1 MMNANK
7 KALSAY
13 NASSLDDQVSSAS
26 PHRLIV
32 MLFDGAIKSINLAK
46 FHLQQGNIAGK
57 GSSITQAIA
66 IVEEGLRLSLDKKMG
81 GDLVDNL
88 DALYE
93 YASHQLLTANL
104 RNDEVILDQILQLMN
119 DLKSAWVSIEHDPR
133 IIEQQNA
140 VATGATRD
148 VLSYGRA

>member
-1 MMNANK
+1 MNANK

-46 FHLQQGNIAGK
+46 FHLQQGNIADK
-57 GSSITQAIA
+57 GRSITQAIA
-66 IVEEGLRLSLDKKMG
+66 IIEEGLRLALDKKSG
-81 GDLVDNL
+81 GELVENL

-93 YASHQLLTANL
+93 YSSHQLLTANL

-119 DLKSAWVSIEHDPR
+119 DLKSAWVSIENSQQAT
-133 IIEQQNA
+133 EQQN
-140 VATGATRD
+140 VAGAD
-148 VLSYGRA
+148 SAKGVLSYGRA